1 MKTLWTILILI
12 LSLAAMA
19 NAQTPFYSPIGT
31 TKYPSLYVT
40 LDPANPQSAKKP
52 AAEFWVF
59 FDNGLKVTD
68 PVDNS
73 VVAALD
79 TFKTSDD
86 VAASRPLKISSD
98 VPVAS
103 QRLGMYRSADDA
115 SFGNNLSVL
124 ALYTF
129 YEPTV
134 IFLNANNDTI
144 KAGTALTTGVN
155 DNTPV
160 KAVLV
165 IPVGPDAGD
174 TLKANW
180 TFDLVGSAGIKFMK
194 ALPVSATDTLTLN
207 KLVFIDGVASFNL
220 RGTQAVQL
228 GAVTY
233 SGYPT
238 GSSSPYRVTGSFP
251 ASLNITNPDFPA
263 LDSAAIFDTDGD
275 GKGDKITGY
284 FTSGLDKVTESMTL
298 SSNWPNNGTL
308 STLSGNVTKDNINDS
323 VSISGLQLVAQTLN
337 PAAGELKVDMV
348 SSVSGATGSTQAPI
362 KDRIGPVIQAV
373 TILPGF
379 NGAPD
384 TLIAVFNKELDT
396 ASVTPGEMLLVNGTK
411 VMVDSAGPAGDRTWI
426 FVLADGKV
434 EAGDSLQVNVL
445 GSILA
450 DDGNK
455 PSYNKPALITDAGRV
470 PRVSEN
476 GNGFFDADAD
486 GRMDSVVVQFAE
498 TITQGQLDAVD
509 FRFVWKDSTG
519 TPFELRPP
527 ADQLVLGADGKTV
540 SWAFNA
546 DSFNIMPYLTSIES
560 RDYGYAALIST
571 YQLNGAE
578 SGDTLMVKM
587 ADRMAPVL
595 VSSFLRPESSS
606 KNAPDKL
613 TLEFSE
619 AVDGSALTNL
629 DYIEFE
635 VDGVNTRFELDDP
648 RWSTDGRTLDLKL
661 AQGATLSSRPN
672 PADSLKISMV
682 AGGIQDLHGNAIGA
696 SAPQILLEGDPRVL
710 VETADMIG
718 VDRDDIGV
726 DETPVTEKFYED
738 NTQLSEVMGTSL
750 GVLLDI
756 GQATIPDDST
766 GELDL
771 EKIGMN
777 WELFV
782 YTSSGAYV
790 AGSNNEIRCNDPGFD
805 GNCFENRKKIY
816 LRWNMLSE
824 DGRKAGVGV
833 YLAKV
838 RIKVY
843 GQKNSRTIEKIFTW
857 GVRAGTAGRTIR

>member
-12 LSLAAMA
+12 LGVATLAS
-19 NAQTPFYSPIGT
+19 AQTPFYSPIGT
-31 TKYPSLYVT
+31 TKYPFLYVT
-40 LDPANPQSAKKP
+40 QDPNDPGSSKVPGAD
-52 AAEFWVF
+52 FWVF
-59 FDNGLKVTD
+59 FDSGLKVID
-68 PVDNS
+68 PADNLQ
-73 VVAALD
+73 VAPLD
-79 TFKTSDD
+79 TLKTSND
-86 VAASRPLKISSD
+86 ATATRPLRISSD

-103 QRLGMYRSADDA
+103 QRLGMYRSEADA
-115 SFGNNLSVL
+115 LAGNNLSVL

-129 YEPTV
+129 YAPTV
-134 IFLNANNDTI
+134 VFLNASNDTI
-144 KAGTALTTGVN
+144 KAGTTLTAGVN

-180 TFDLVGSAGIKFMK
+180 TFDLTGSAGIKFMK

-220 RGTQAVQL
+220 RGSQAVQL

-233 SGYPT
+233 SGYPA
-238 GSSSPYRVTGSFP
+238 GSTSAYRLTGSFP
-251 ASLNITNPDFPA
+251 ASLNINNPDFPA
-263 LDSAAIFDTDGD
+263 LDSAVIYDTDGD

-284 FTSGLDKVTESMTL
+284 FTSGLDKVNESMTL

-308 STLSGNVTKDNINDS
+308 ATLSGTVTKDNANDS
-323 VSISGLQLVAQTLN
+323 VSISGLKLAAQTLN
-337 PAAGELKVDMV
+337 PAAGEFKVDMV
-348 SSVSGATGSTQAPI
+348 SSVSGVTGSTQAPI

-396 ASVTPGEMLLVNGTK
+396 ASVTPGQMLLVNGSA
-411 VMVDSAGPAGDRTWI
+411 VQVDSAGPAGERTWI

-595 VSSFLRPESSS
+595 VSSFLRPESSN

-619 AVDGSALTNL
+619 AVNGSALTNL

-682 AGGIQDLHGNAIGA
+682 AGGIQDLHGNAVGA
-696 SAPQILLEGDPRVL
+696 SAPQILLEGDPRIL
-710 VETADMIG
+710 VETANMIE

-750 GVLLDI
+750 GILLDI

-771 EKIGMN
+771 DKIGMN

-790 AGSNNEIRCNDPGFD
+790 AGSNSEIRCNDPGFN

-843 GQKNSRTIEKIFTW
+843 GQKNSHTIEKIFTW
-857 GVRAGTAGRTIR
+857 GVSGTAGRTIR